1 MKITVTTTTD
11 KIFFLDVSEELE
23 LENFKAFCEV
33 ESGIAGPQMVVVF
46 NGKPLLDNQKPL
58 KHFGI
63 KDGDCVM
70 LQIQH
75 PPARSSLSA
84 ASRGTPMDLDEAA
97 IRNLDFSNIN
107 IPGTST
113 GSSAGNSGYRL
124 GGIPTGGNILDYNDS
139 DEFNVNY
146 DDDPAAVRKMFLDNP
161 ESMALLKQNNPR
173 LADALLSG
181 NLESFEKV
189 LKEQIDARKARNAQ
203 RLRMLHADPFDPE
216 AQRMIEEEIKQKNI
230 QENMAAAIELHPE
243 VFGTVTM
250 LYINCKVNGVPVKAF
265 VDSGAQT
272 TIMSSACAQRC
283 NVTHLID
290 TKWSG
295 IAKGVGTQRIT
306 GRIHMGKL
314 QIENDYLV
322 SSFTV
327 LEQQPMDMLLGLDML
342 KRHQCNIDLQRN
354 VLRIGTT
361 GTETKFL
368 PESELPECARL
379 SGNSEDDLNV
389 MAESA
394 NDAEERAIKDAIE
407 QSKREAASSGAC
419 STSTNANTIASG
431 DKFSENDVSDLVK
444 MGFKRDEVIVELRR
458 NNGNKT
464 QAIAALIAKTLKF

>member
-1 MKITVTTTTD
+1 MKVTVTTITE
-11 KIFFLDVSEELE
+11 KLFSLDVSEDLE
-23 LENFKAFCEV
+23 LENFKAICEID
-33 ESGIAGPQMVVVF
+33 SGIAVAQMVVVF
-46 NGKPLLDNQKPL
+46 NGKHLTENDKPL
-58 KHFGI
+58 KYFGI

-70 LQIQH
+70 LQVQRS
-75 PPARSSLSA
+75 PPGARPG
-84 ASRGTPMDLDEAA
+84 RGVPMDLDEAT
-97 IRNLDFSNIN
+97 IRGFDFSGIN
-107 IPGTST
+107 IPGSSSGVNT
-113 GSSAGNSGYRL
+113 GNGSGYRL
-124 GGIPTGGNILDYNDS
+124 GSLSSSVLDYNDS

-161 ESMALLKQNNPR
+161 ESLALLKQNNPR

-181 NLESFEKV
+181 NLESFQKV
-189 LKEQIDARKARNAQ
+189 LKEQIDARKARNA
-203 RLRMLHADPFDPE
+203 LRMRILKADPFDPE
-216 AQRMIEEEIKQKNI
+216 AQRMIEEEIKQTNI

-250 LYINCKVNGVPVKAF
+250 LYIDCKVNGVPVKAF

-283 NVTHLID
+283 NVMHLID

-295 IAKGVGTQRIT
+295 IAKGVGTQRII
-306 GRIHMGKL
+306 GRIHMSKL
-314 QIENDYLV
+314 QIENDFLV

-379 SGNSEDDLNV
+379 TGNSEDSFKLPG
-389 MAESA
+389 ASA
-394 NDAEERAIKDAIE
+394 SDAEEQAIKNAIE
-407 QSKREAASSGAC
+407 QSKREAGGAC
-419 STSTNANTIASG
+419 SSNSLNSTASS
-431 DKFSENDVSDLVK
+431 DNFSENDISDIVK
-444 MGFKRDEVIVELRR
+444 LGFKRDDVITELRR
-458 NNGNKT
+458 NNGNKN
-464 QAIAALIAKTLKF
+464 QAIAGLIAKTLKF